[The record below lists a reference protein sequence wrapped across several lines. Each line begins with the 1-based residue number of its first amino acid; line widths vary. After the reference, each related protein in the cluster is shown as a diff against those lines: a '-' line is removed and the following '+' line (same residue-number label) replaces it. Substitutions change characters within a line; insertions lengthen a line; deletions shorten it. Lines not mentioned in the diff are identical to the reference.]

1 MFRYR
6 SFALLIS
13 AVFVAGCVNYAAYPP
28 LEGQATMTETLEAPV
43 PEVIATA
50 IEWCV
55 AREDYRSQQEPVVFS
70 LPPSMGAAAHEAVAE
85 QLKADGLQGDPSTAD
100 GIAIRS
106 VRLFGLKAMVDLSVP
121 RGSTPRQLVT
131 LELRSY
137 PFQSWH
143 VVSSNRW
150 RFNEEQLQRS
160 STDMQQ
166 VSAESGS

>member
-6 SFALLIS
+6 SI
-13 AVFVAGCVNYAAYPP
+13 AVIMSTAFVAGCANYAAYPP
-28 LEGQATMTETLEAPV
+28 LEGTSPVAEAIEAPV

-55 AREDYRSQQEPVVFS
+55 AREDFRTQEKPIMFS
-70 LPPSMGAAAHEAVAE
+70 LPPSMGNGAHAAVAE
-85 QLKADGLQGDPSTAD
+85 QLQKDGHASMPMNTD

-121 RGSTPRQLVT
+121 RGTAPNQLVT

-137 PFQSWH
+137 PFQPWH
-143 VVSSNRW
+143 VVGSNRW
-150 RFNEEQLQRS
+150 RFNEQQLQQ
-160 STDMQQ
+160 STAEQQQ
-166 VSAESGS
+166 VSAETGS